1 MYKSTQ
7 NKKYYIAIHVFP
19 KTAKEVPTESNAY
32 ITGFR
37 KWESDDA
44 TTYALVL
51 GTFRILF
58 DVKKK
63 SMGTCPG

>member
-7 NKKYYIAIHVFP
+7 NKKYYIAIH
-19 KTAKEVPTESNAY
+19 
-32 ITGFR
+32 
-37 KWESDDA
+37 DDA